1 MEYFACRTAEKNL
14 ERRKEDTLKRFYENM
29 FTKDELKENKSFED
43 IVKHFKGD
51 SMQSL
56 QLGLDYLIETDM
68 RAALKEINVPILLIH
83 GERDVICP
91 LSAACSM
98 AENETATLKVVSEA
112 GHVLCVTNFEYCAN
126 EIIQFVEGYDMIN
139 KTLLQNDLTW
149 QLYPTINMQMYK
161 KMAHSLLSTLNRRY
175 SANSS
180 IRILELGCGTGYVTE
195 QLSNLFPKAQITAI
209 DFAESMIAVAR
220 TRQNI
225 NNVTFYCEDIERL
238 RLEETYDVIISN
250 ATFQWLNDL
259 KQVIR
264 NLFRHLSIEG
274 YYSFQHLDRKH
285 FKNCMLRSS
294 GRKKKK
300 YTK

>member
-1 MEYFACRTAEKNL
+1 
-14 ERRKEDTLKRFYENM
+14 
-29 FTKDELKENKSFED
+29 
-43 IVKHFKGD
+43 
-51 SMQSL
+51 
-56 QLGLDYLIETDM
+56 
-68 RAALKEINVPILLIH
+68 
-83 GERDVICP
+83 
-91 LSAACSM
+91 
-98 AENETATLKVVSEA
+98 
-112 GHVLCVTNFEYCAN
+112 
-126 EIIQFVEGYDMIN
+126 MIN
-139 KTLLQNDLTW
+139 KTLLQKRFNVAAVSYD
-149 QLYPTINMQMYK
+149 QYANVQK

-180 IRILELGCGTGYVTE
+180 IRILRLGCGTGYVTE

-220 TRQNI
+220 TRQNV

-274 YYSFQHLDRKH
+274 ILLFSTFGQETFQELHASFQRAKEEKIYKMKHRLGNVFIRKIS
-285 FKNCMLRSS
+285 CAIYVR
-294 GRKKKK
+294 
-300 YTK
+300 

>member
-1 MEYFACRTAEKNL
+1 
-14 ERRKEDTLKRFYENM
+14 
-29 FTKDELKENKSFED
+29 
-43 IVKHFKGD
+43 
-51 SMQSL
+51 
-56 QLGLDYLIETDM
+56 
-68 RAALKEINVPILLIH
+68 
-83 GERDVICP
+83 
-91 LSAACSM
+91 
-98 AENETATLKVVSEA
+98 
-112 GHVLCVTNFEYCAN
+112 
-126 EIIQFVEGYDMIN
+126 
-139 KTLLQNDLTW
+139 
-149 QLYPTINMQMYK
+149 MQMYK

-264 NLFRHLSIEG
+264 NLFRHLSIEDITLFNIWTG
-274 YYSFQHLDRKH
+274 NISRIACFVPAGERRKNIQNETSIGQRFYSENQ
-285 FKNCMLRSS
+285 LRHICEMET
-294 GRKKKK
+294 GMYMFLKRV
-300 YTK
+300 T